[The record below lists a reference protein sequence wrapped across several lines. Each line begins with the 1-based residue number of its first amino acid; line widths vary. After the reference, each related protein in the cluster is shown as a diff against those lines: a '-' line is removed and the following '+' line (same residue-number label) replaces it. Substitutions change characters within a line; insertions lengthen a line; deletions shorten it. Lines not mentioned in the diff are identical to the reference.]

1 MLQMLMYTVTAIA
14 LYVLSDRILLGLEK
28 WRGKPFASRNI
39 VFFMIIM
46 VLSVAVFEGI
56 QRFFAD
62 VLPNGEVVATEGQ
75 AIPEPEPEPELLRS
89 PALPPLDVAE

>member
-46 VLSVAVFEGI
+46 VLSVSVFEGI
-56 QRFFAD
+56 QRFFGD
-62 VLPNGEVVATEGQ
+62 VLPDGEVATEGQ
-75 AIPEPEPEPELLRS
+75 EIPEPEPEPKLLRS

>member
-1 MLQMLMYTVTAIA
+1 MLMYTVTAIA

-46 VLSVAVFEGI
+46 ILSVSVFEGI
-56 QRFFAD
+56 QRFFGD
-62 VLPNGEVVATEGQ
+62 VLPTGDEVPTEGQ
-75 AIPEPEPEPELLRS
+75 EIPEPVPEPKLLRS